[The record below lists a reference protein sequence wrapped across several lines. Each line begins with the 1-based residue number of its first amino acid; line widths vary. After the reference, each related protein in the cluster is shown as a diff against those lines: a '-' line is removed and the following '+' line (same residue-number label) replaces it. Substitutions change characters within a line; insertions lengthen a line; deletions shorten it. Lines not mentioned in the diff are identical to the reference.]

1 MSSKEIFGL
10 RRDGNLIAAY
20 KFAKIDLL
28 STPDDEWIK
37 KAFSWVLIDYIKL
50 ATEKFEFE
58 KFENYSNELFALN
71 LSIEEKMLYENYS
84 WIVYKWLLKFNE
96 LTNDIEGKAKHLDND
111 NELTVKINAVF
122 GFIKKIKLEK
132 PNKLYSVL
140 YRIAIKL
147 FPDWETLDWFGLN
160 FFLKEDYLPYK
171 MQDGEILLSLVEKAF
186 VFYSK
191 KILKDKSAN
200 KLMNNN
206 YIDNVENYNENVNQD
221 RINNFLPLM
230 DEIIEKHPEYT
241 NLPLYKV
248 KLLLAIQEKKEDI
261 LNFFIPFARKNKNE
275 FWVWSLMSDLFMEDD
290 CRKLACL
297 CKSLSCN
304 TKDEFLVKTHQKI
317 AELLIDLQLYDEA
330 KVEIKKVLEIRR
342 KKGWDIPPT
351 IMVWMKN
358 DWYSNAIEVNN
369 NVNFYLNYNKKAEEI
384 LF

>member
-71 LSIEEKMLYENYS
+71 LSIEEKLLYENYS
-84 WIVYKWLLKFNE
+84 WIVYKWLLKLNE
-96 LTNDIEGKAKHLDND
+96 LTNDIEGKVKQIDND
-111 NELTVKINAVF
+111 NKLTVNINSVF
-122 GFIKKIKLEK
+122 SFIKKIKLEK

-140 YRIAIKL
+140 YRITIKL

-160 FFLKEDYLPYK
+160 FFIKEDYFPFTTK
-171 MQDGEILLSLVEKAF
+171 DDEIFPSLVERAF
-186 VFYSK
+186 IIYAK
-191 KILKDKSAN
+191 KILKGENTN

-206 YIDNVENYNENVNQD
+206 YIDNVEDYNVIINQD
-221 RINNFLPLM
+221 RINKFLPHL

-248 KLLLAIQEKKEDI
+248 KLLLAKHEEKEDI
-261 LNFFIPFARKNKNE
+261 LNFFIPFARKNKDE
-275 FWVWSLMSDLFMEDD
+275 FWVWYVMADLFNENDN
-290 CRKLACL
+290 RKLACL
-297 CKSLSCN
+297 CKSSTCN
-304 TKDEFLVKTHQKI
+304 VKDDFLIKTHHKI
-317 AELLIDLQLYDEA
+317 AVLLIDIKLYQEA
-330 KVEIKKVLEIRR
+330 NIEIKTISHISKIN
-342 KKGWDIPPT
+342 GWSIPLAVNDW
-351 IMVWMKN
+351 IKN
-358 DWYSNAIEVNN
+358 DWYSTSIPTTKNN
-369 NVNFYLNYNKKAEEI
+369 NFYQKYIKNAEDILN
-384 LF
+384 